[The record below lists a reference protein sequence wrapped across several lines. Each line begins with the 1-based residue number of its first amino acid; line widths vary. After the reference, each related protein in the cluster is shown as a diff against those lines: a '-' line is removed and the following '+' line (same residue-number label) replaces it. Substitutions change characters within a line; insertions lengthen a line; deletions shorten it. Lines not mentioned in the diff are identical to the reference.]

1 MTAPFILTAA
11 ERRLLP
17 EGRAAGPMPWV
28 IAIMVFLS
36 VLAVAGGLAL
46 AAMAGGLRSQMAGRV
61 TIQIVEADRTARD
74 AQTRAAAAA
83 AQRLGGVGRVSV
95 IGEEQVQQLLSPWLG
110 EGGIGLPLPALIDV
124 DLADPAALPALERA
138 IRAAAPSAR
147 TDAHARWLAPLKSL
161 VETLGWLSLVLVL
174 LVATATAAAV
184 VLAARAALNTYR
196 DTIDVLHLL
205 GANDGQIARLFQ
217 HRAAV
222 DALIGGALGFAAGLF
237 AMLLLDARIGALES
251 ELVGFAAIGP
261 SGWLALV
268 AVPLA
273 GTLLATIAARLTVE
287 RALRR
292 ML

>member
-161 VETLGWLSLVLVL
+161 VETLGWLSL